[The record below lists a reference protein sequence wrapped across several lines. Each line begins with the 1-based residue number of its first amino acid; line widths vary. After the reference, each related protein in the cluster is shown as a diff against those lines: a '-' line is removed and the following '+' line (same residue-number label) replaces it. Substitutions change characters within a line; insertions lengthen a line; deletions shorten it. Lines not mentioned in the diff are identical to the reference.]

1 MSANITMVVPIKNT
15 IAGVREVFTATGKGG
30 AALMA
35 APVNNN
41 PDSAKAKKTDN
52 DMPVPPKDRSA
63 ASRISALYKQIEN
76 LQQKLIELK
85 DSDADPKEIEKQKQ
99 LIINQIRMLQA
110 EIERIQKEEM
120 EKQQQEQMAKAVQG
134 IAPSGDGIN
143 RPTAAN
149 AVDVYI

>member
-1 MSANITMVVPIKNT
+1 MSANITMVVPVKNT

-41 PDSAKAKKTDN
+41 PEGAKAKKADH
-52 DMPVPPKDRSA
+52 DAPVPPKDRSA

-76 LQQKLIELK
+76 LQQKLLELQ
-85 DSDADPKEIEKQKQ
+85 DSDDDPKEIEKQKQ
-99 LIINQIRMLQA
+99 LIMNQIKILQA

-120 EKQQQEQMAKAVQG
+120 EKQQEEQMAKAAQG
-134 IAPSGDGIN
+134 LTNGDGVN